1 MYILVPDLDLQMLE
15 VSGLTPSL
23 SDLYLMNLLVTT
35 AMFLVLTFRAW
46 IELKNYNIMWKEIRR
61 RSTNEV
67 VSRILKAERELFTKV
82 EGGTELYDLLCRM
95 FDVEAK

>member
-1 MYILVPDLDLQMLE
+1 MVP
-15 VSGLTPSL
+15 TL
-23 SDLYLMNLLVTT
+23 SDLYLMNLFVTI

-46 IELKNYNIMWKEIRR
+46 IELKNYNVIWKEIKR

-67 VSRILKAERELFTKV
+67 VGRILKAERELFTKV
-82 EGGTELYDLLCRM
+82 EGGTELYDLLCRI

>member
-1 MYILVPDLDLQMLE
+1 MAPT
-15 VSGLTPSL
+15 LT
-23 SDLYLMNLLVTT
+23 DLYLMNLFVTI

-46 IELKNYNIMWKEIRR
+46 IELKNYNVVWKEIKR

-67 VSRILKAERELFTKV
+67 VGRILKAERELFTKV
-82 EGGTELYDLLCRM
+82 EGGTELYDLLCRI

>member
-1 MYILVPDLDLQMLE
+1 VYILIHELDLLIIK
-15 VSGLTPSL
+15 VSKLAVTL
-23 SDLYLMNLLVTT
+23 SDLYLMNLLVTV

-46 IELKNYNIMWKEIRR
+46 VELKNYNIMWKEIRR

-67 VSRILKAERELFTKV
+67 VSRILRAEKELFTKV

>member
-1 MYILVPDLDLQMLE
+1 MLE
-15 VSGLTPSL
+15 VIKLTPSL
-23 SDLYLMNLLVTT
+23 QDLYLLNLLVTI

-46 IELKNYNIMWKEIRR
+46 IELRNYNIVWKEIKR

-67 VSRILKAERELFTKV
+67 VSRILRAERELFTKV

>member
-1 MYILVPDLDLQMLE
+1 MYILIPELDLQILE
-15 VSGLTPSL
+15 VSKLTPTL
-23 SDLYLMNLLVTT
+23 SDLYLMNLLVTIG
-35 AMFLVLTFRAW
+35 MFLVLTLRAW
-46 IELKNYNIMWKEIRR
+46 VELRNYNIVWKEIKR

-67 VSRILKAERELFTKV
+67 VSKILRAERELFTKV

>member
-1 MYILVPDLDLQMLE
+1 LYILIPDLDLLK
-15 VSGLTPSL
+15 VSKLTPTL
-23 SDLYLMNLLVTT
+23 TDLYLMNLLVTV

-61 RSTNEV
+61 RSTNEL
-67 VSRILKAERELFTKV
+67 VSRILRAERELFTKV

>member
-1 MYILVPDLDLQMLE
+1 MYILIRDLDLQILE
-15 VSGLTPSL
+15 VCRLPPTL
-23 SDLYLMNLLVTT
+23 SDLYFMNLLVTT
-35 AMFLVLTFRAW
+35 GMFLVLTLRAW

-67 VSRILKAERELFTKV
+67 VSRILRAEKELFTKV

-95 FDVEAK
+95 FDIESK

>member
-1 MYILVPDLDLQMLE
+1 M
-15 VSGLTPSL
+15 TPTL
-23 SDLYLMNLLVTT
+23 SDLYLMNLFVTI

-46 IELKNYNIMWKEIRR
+46 IELKNYNVVWKEIKR

-67 VSRILKAERELFTKV
+67 VGRILKAERELFTKV
-82 EGGTELYDLLCRM
+82 EGGTELYDLLCRI

>member
-1 MYILVPDLDLQMLE
+1 MYILIRDLDLQILE
-15 VSGLTPSL
+15 VCRLPPTL
-23 SDLYLMNLLVTT
+23 SDLYFMNLLVTT
-35 AMFLVLTFRAW
+35 GMFLVLTLRAW

-61 RSTNEV
+61 RSTNEL
-67 VSRILKAERELFTKV
+67 VSRILRAERELFTKV

>member
-1 MYILVPDLDLQMLE
+1 MLE
-15 VSGLTPSL
+15 VIKLTPSL
-23 SDLYLMNLLVTT
+23 QDLYLLNLLVTI

-46 IELKNYNIMWKEIRR
+46 IELRNYNIVWKEIRR

-67 VSRILKAERELFTKV
+67 VSRILRAERELFTKV

>member
-1 MYILVPDLDLQMLE
+1 MLE
-15 VSGLTPSL
+15 VSRLTPTL
-23 SDLYLMNLLVTT
+23 TDLYLMNLLVTA

-46 IELKNYNIMWKEIRR
+46 IELKNYNIVWKEIER

-67 VSRILKAERELFTKV
+67 VSKILRAERELFTRV

-95 FDVEAK
+95 FEVEAK

>member
-1 MYILVPDLDLQMLE
+1 MMLE
-15 VSGLTPSL
+15 VIKLVPSL
-23 SDLYLMNLLVTT
+23 QDLYLLNLLVTI

-46 IELKNYNIMWKEIRR
+46 IELKNYNVVWKEIKR

-67 VSRILKAERELFTKV
+67 VGRILKAERELFTKV
-82 EGGTELYDLLCRM
+82 EGGTELYDLLCRI

>member
-1 MYILVPDLDLQMLE
+1 MLE
-15 VSGLTPSL
+15 VIKLVPSL
-23 SDLYLMNLLVTT
+23 QDLYLLNLLVTI

-46 IELKNYNIMWKEIRR
+46 IELKNYNVVWKEIRR

-67 VSRILKAERELFTKV
+67 VSRILRAERELFTKV

-95 FDVEAK
+95 FDVEEK

>member
-1 MYILVPDLDLQMLE
+1 MAP
-15 VSGLTPSL
+15 TL
-23 SDLYLMNLLVTT
+23 SDLYLMNLFVTI

-46 IELKNYNIMWKEIRR
+46 IELKNYNVVWKEIKR

-67 VSRILKAERELFTKV
+67 VGRILKAERELFTKV
-82 EGGTELYDLLCRM
+82 EGGTELYDLLCRI

>member
-1 MYILVPDLDLQMLE
+1 
-15 VSGLTPSL
+15 VSELAPTL
-23 SDLYLMNLLVTT
+23 SDLYLMNLFVTI

-46 IELKNYNIMWKEIRR
+46 IELKNYNVVWKEIKR

-67 VSRILKAERELFTKV
+67 VGRILKAERELFTKV
-82 EGGTELYDLLCRM
+82 EGGTELYDLLCRI

>member
-1 MYILVPDLDLQMLE
+1 
-15 VSGLTPSL
+15 
-23 SDLYLMNLLVTT
+23 
-35 AMFLVLTFRAW
+35 
-46 IELKNYNIMWKEIRR
+46 LKNYNVVWKEIKR

>member
-1 MYILVPDLDLQMLE
+1 LAP
-15 VSGLTPSL
+15 TL
-23 SDLYLMNLLVTT
+23 SDLYLMNLFVTI

-46 IELKNYNIMWKEIRR
+46 IEMKNYNVVWKEIKR

-82 EGGTELYDLLCRM
+82 EGGTELYDLLCRI

>member
-1 MYILVPDLDLQMLE
+1 LVP
-15 VSGLTPSL
+15 TL
-23 SDLYLMNLLVTT
+23 SDLYLMNLFVTI

-46 IELKNYNIMWKEIRR
+46 IELKNYNVVWKEIKR

-67 VSRILKAERELFTKV
+67 VGRILKAERELFTKV
-82 EGGTELYDLLCRM
+82 EGGTELYDLLCRI

>member
-1 MYILVPDLDLQMLE
+1 LVP
-15 VSGLTPSL
+15 TL
-23 SDLYLMNLLVTT
+23 SDLYLMNLFVTI

-46 IELKNYNIMWKEIRR
+46 IELKNYNVIWKEIKR

-67 VSRILKAERELFTKV
+67 VGRILKAERELFTKV
-82 EGGTELYDLLCRM
+82 EGGTELYDLLCRI

>member
-1 MYILVPDLDLQMLE
+1 LAP
-15 VSGLTPSL
+15 TL
-23 SDLYLMNLLVTT
+23 SDLYLMNLFVTI

-46 IELKNYNIMWKEIRR
+46 IELKNYNVIWKEIKR

-67 VSRILKAERELFTKV
+67 VGRILKAERELFTKV
-82 EGGTELYDLLCRM
+82 EGGTELYDLLCRI

>member
-1 MYILVPDLDLQMLE
+1 LAP
-15 VSGLTPSL
+15 TL
-23 SDLYLMNLLVTT
+23 SDLYLMNLFVTI

-46 IELKNYNIMWKEIRR
+46 IELKNYNVVWKEIKR

-67 VSRILKAERELFTKV
+67 VGRILKAERELFTKV
-82 EGGTELYDLLCRM
+82 EGGTELYDLLCRI

>member
-1 MYILVPDLDLQMLE
+1 MVP
-15 VSGLTPSL
+15 TL
-23 SDLYLMNLLVTT
+23 SDLYLMNLFVTI

-46 IELKNYNIMWKEIRR
+46 IELKNYNVVWKEIKR

-67 VSRILKAERELFTKV
+67 VGRILKAERELFTKV
-82 EGGTELYDLLCRM
+82 EGGTELYDLLCRI